1 MQTAVRTL
9 GLCKSYRGKAAVDHL
24 DMQVPKGEI
33 YGFIG
38 ANGAGKST
46 TFKMLA
52 GLSNP
57 TAGQIEIFGQPK
69 ERENYSRRV
78 GILIEDAGLYG
89 SLSARDNCLL
99 KAKLLGLD
107 DEKSAV
113 DRVLAQVGLDQ
124 MGKKAAKRFSMGQRR
139 RLGLALAL
147 LGDPDLLLLDEPTN
161 GLDPEGIRDVRLL
174 LQQLQAEQGVT
185 ILVSSHILGELEKF
199 ATCYGI
205 IRDGRMVQQITAA
218 ELSSQC
224 RDYIALQTPDPHRA
238 AALLEEKLHLHDY
251 TVRPEGELRIYD
263 AADPARINAVL
274 LEGGAAVRSIG
285 IHRQEL
291 EDYFLQMMGV
301 DNHV

>member
-9 GLCKSYRGKAAVDHL
+9 SLCKSYRGKAAVDHL

-107 DEKSAV
+107 EEKTAV

-174 LQQLQAEQGVT
+174 LQQLQAERGVT

-263 AADPARINAVL
+263 AADPARINAAL

-301 DNHV
+301 DDHV

>member
-107 DEKSAV
+107 EEKTAV

-174 LQQLQAEQGVT
+174 LQQLQAERGVT

-238 AALLEEKLHLHDY
+238 AALLEEKLHLYDY

-263 AADPARINAVL
+263 AADPARINAAL
-274 LEGGAAVRSIG
+274 MEGGAAVRSIG

>member
-107 DEKSAV
+107 EEKTAV

-174 LQQLQAEQGVT
+174 LQQLQAERGVT

-263 AADPARINAVL
+263 AADPARINAAL
-274 LEGGAAVRSIG
+274 MEGGAAVRSIG

>member
-24 DMQVPKGEI
+24 DMQVPQGEI

-46 TFKMLA
+46 TFKLLA
-52 GLSNP
+52 GLAKP
-57 TAGQIEIFGQPK
+57 TAGQIEIFGQPSK
-69 ERENYSRRV
+69 QGTFSRRV

-113 DRVLAQVGLDQ
+113 DRVLAQVGLEK

-147 LGDPDLLLLDEPTN
+147 LGDPDLLLLDEPSN

-174 LQQLQAEQGVT
+174 LQQLQAERGVT
-185 ILVSSHILGELEKF
+185 VLVSSHILGELEKF

-205 IRDGRMVQQITAA
+205 IRDGHMVEQITAEA
-218 ELSSQC
+218 LSAQC
-224 RDYIALQTPDPHRA
+224 RDYIALQTRT
-238 AALLEEKLHLHDY
+238 L
-251 TVRPEGELRIYD
+251 TVRRLCWKKNCTCTTIPCARKGSCASMTPPTPPGSTPPCWK
-263 AADPARINAVL
+263 AARRCSPSVSTDRNWKITFC
-274 LEGGAAVRSIG
+274 R
-285 IHRQEL
+285 
-291 EDYFLQMMGV
+291 
-301 DNHV
+301 

>member
-24 DMQVPKGEI
+24 DMQVPQGEI

-57 TAGQIEIFGQPK
+57 TAGQIEIFGQPL
-69 ERENYSRRV
+69 EQGNFGRRV

-113 DRVLAQVGLDQ
+113 DRVLAQVGLEK

-147 LGDPDLLLLDEPTN
+147 MGDPDLLLLDEPSN

-174 LQQLQAEQGVT
+174 LQQLQAERGVT

-205 IRDGRMVQQITAA
+205 IREGRMVQQITAA
-218 ELSSQC
+218 ELSAQC
-224 RDYIALQTPDPHRA
+224 RDYIALQTPDSHRA

-301 DNHV
+301 DDHV

>member
-174 LQQLQAEQGVT
+174 LQQLQAERGVT

-224 RDYIALQTPDPHRA
+224 RDYIALQTPDPHRV

>member
-24 DMQVPKGEI
+24 DMQVPQGEI

-46 TFKMLA
+46 TFKLLA
-52 GLSNP
+52 GLAKP
-57 TAGQIEIFGQPK
+57 TAGQIEIFGQPS
-69 ERENYSRRV
+69 EQGTFSRRV

-113 DRVLAQVGLDQ
+113 DRVLAQVGLEK

-147 LGDPDLLLLDEPTN
+147 LGDPDLLLLDEPSN

-174 LQQLQAEQGVT
+174 LQQLQAERGVT
-185 ILVSSHILGELEKF
+185 VLVSSHILGELEKF

-205 IRDGRMVQQITAA
+205 IRDGRMVQQITAEA
-218 ELSSQC
+218 LSAQC

-263 AADPARINAVL
+263 AADPARINATL
-274 LEGGAAVRSIG
+274 LEGDAAVQSIG

-301 DNHV
+301 EDHA

>member
-52 GLSNP
+52 GLSKP

-107 DEKSAV
+107 EEKSAV
-113 DRVLAQVGLDQ
+113 DHVLAQVGLDQ

-174 LQQLQAEQGVT
+174 LQQLQAERGVT

-263 AADPARINAVL
+263 TADPARINAAL
-274 LEGGAAVRSIG
+274 MEGGAAVRSIG

-301 DNHV
+301 DDHV

>member
-1 MQTAVRTL
+1 MQIAVRTL
-9 GLCKSYRGKAAVDHL
+9 GLCKQYRGKAAVDHL

-46 TFKMLA
+46 TFKLLA
-52 GLSNP
+52 GLARP
-57 TAGQIEIFGQPK
+57 TAGQIELFGRP
-69 ERENYSRRV
+69 REEGTAARRM

-99 KAKLLGLD
+99 RARLLGLD
-107 DEKSAV
+107 DETTAV
-113 DRVLAQVGLDQ
+113 DRVLAETGLEA
-124 MGKKAAKRFSMGQRR
+124 MGKKTAKRFSMGQRR

-147 LGDPDLLLLDEPTN
+147 LGSPDLLLLDEPTN

-174 LQQLQAEQGVT
+174 LQQLQAERGVT
-185 ILVSSHILGELEKF
+185 IVVSSHILGELEKF

-218 ELSSQC
+218 ELSARC
-224 RDYIALQTPDPHRA
+224 RDYIAVQTADPHRA
-238 AALLEEKLHLHDY
+238 AALLEEKLNLHDY
-251 TVRPEGELRIYD
+251 TVYPEGELRIYD
-263 AADPARINAVL
+263 AADPGRVNEML
-274 LEGGAAVRSIG
+274 TGAGVPVQGIG
-285 IHRQEL
+285 THRQEL

-301 DNHV
+301 DDHV

>member
-9 GLCKSYRGKAAVDHL
+9 SLCKSYRGKAAVDHL

-107 DEKSAV
+107 EEKTAV

-174 LQQLQAEQGVT
+174 LQQLQAERGVT

-263 AADPARINAVL
+263 AADPARINAAL
-274 LEGGAAVRSIG
+274 MEGGAAVRSIG

-301 DNHV
+301 DDHV

>member
-57 TAGQIEIFGQPK
+57 TAGQIEIFGQLK

-89 SLSARDNCLL
+89 SLSAWDNCLL

-107 DEKSAV
+107 EEKTAV

-174 LQQLQAEQGVT
+174 LQQLQAERGVT

-263 AADPARINAVL
+263 TADPARINAAL
-274 LEGGAAVRSIG
+274 MEGGAAVRSIG

-301 DNHV
+301 DDHV